1 MPPREPKE
9 TQKEPQKNK
18 NELKNKK
25 NEEVPFHIVFTESSG
40 HARLRFSEGCLA
52 SKHDFSRSH
61 FSFVFYVTK

>member
-25 NEEVPFHIVFTESSG
+25 IMKKYLFISF
-40 HARLRFSEGCLA
+40 LRDQMDM
-52 SKHDFSRSH
+52 H
-61 FSFVFYVTK
+61 V